1 MRFALAFILLLPTVA
16 AADDKAPPPFRI
28 RMPGTVTTQP
38 TDRTLERALQKE
50 QLEFFVRE
58 RVQRES
64 NTYFQPYQSNTAKT
78 TPASAAISQVF
89 EDLRVESEVN
99 KALKDSRRR

>member
-1 MRFALAFILLLPTVA
+1 MRFALAFIILLPTIAV
-16 AADDKAPPPFRI
+16 ADDKAPPPFRI
-28 RMPGTVTTQP
+28 RLPNASPPV
-38 TDRTLERALQKE
+38 TDRQLERAVQKE